1 MGRRLRGRP
10 CAVRS
15 IPPPLGRPARL
26 GRSDAAL
33 AWAELTGEETD
44 FRHARSLAVPDDAT
58 RLLNLADRFGASATV
73 VPLLRQA
80 ALADD
85 VEAMHGLAEDIEP
98 NPVEAWTWVHL
109 PQLCGTDLTWMEAVY
124 EDSSPADDDIPG
136 NLFAVGGIDVPG
148 ISAEQ
153 HTVAWREAARRFEA
167 MQNY

>member
-1 MGRRLRGRP
+1 M
-10 CAVRS
+10 
-15 IPPPLGRPARL
+15 
-26 GRSDAAL
+26 
-33 AWAELTGEETD
+33 
-44 FRHARSLAVPDDAT
+44 PDDAT